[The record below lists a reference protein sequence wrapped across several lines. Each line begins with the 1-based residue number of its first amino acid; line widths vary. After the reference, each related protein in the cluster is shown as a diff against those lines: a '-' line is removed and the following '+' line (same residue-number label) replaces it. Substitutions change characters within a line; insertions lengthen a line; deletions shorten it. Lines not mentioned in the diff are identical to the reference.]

1 MSNLGYIF
9 DTEFSFFYPFIFK
22 LFLYL
27 EYMPSKLY
35 IVPTRS
41 CFLISLQ
48 SPVFNI
54 ISSII
59 VGIIIDMIGFK
70 LISSH
75 SLFSICSLCL
85 WGLFSSIFP
94 SVENCLE
101 FHSVSSIYVFN
112 YLFTWLYLELSYLS
126 IINTILFNIYVRP
139 L

>member
-1 MSNLGYIF
+1 M
-9 DTEFSFFYPFIFK
+9 
-22 LFLYL
+22 
-27 EYMPSKLY
+27 
-35 IVPTRS
+35 S
-41 CFLISLQ
+41 CFLMGLQ

-59 VGIIIDMIGFK
+59 VDIIIDMIGFK

-101 FHSVSSIYVFN
+101 FHSISSIYVCN
-112 YLFTWLYLELSYLS
+112 YLFTLLYLELSYLS
-126 IINTILFNIYVRP
+126 IINTILFDICKTLITAQFEFYLFLSLVILLSHILHCMFKAPNMF
-139 L
+139 